1 MIKCDKG
8 DVEIKGGEGVVGAEI
23 GVLIHEVLAKGIVS
37 EYILDM
43 VIAKVKDLYRK
54 GGVKND

>member
-8 DVEIKGGEGVVGAEI
+8 VVEIKGDEGVVGAEI
-23 GVLIHEVLAKGIVS
+23 GVLIHEVLAKGIVN

-43 VIAKVKDLYRK
+43 VIAKVKDLHRK
-54 GGVKND
+54 GVVKND

>member
-8 DVEIKGGEGVVGAEI
+8 NVEIKGDEGVVGAEI
-23 GVLIHEVLAKGIVS
+23 GVLIHEVLAKGIVN
-37 EYILDM
+37 EYVLDM